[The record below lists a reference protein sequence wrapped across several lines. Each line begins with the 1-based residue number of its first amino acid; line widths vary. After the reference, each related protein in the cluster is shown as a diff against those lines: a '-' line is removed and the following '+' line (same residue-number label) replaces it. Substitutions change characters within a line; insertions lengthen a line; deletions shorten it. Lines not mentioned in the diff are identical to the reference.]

1 MNKVKISEFSF
12 NNNELETVITITGH
26 QEDDTELIINGIQKL
41 MSRIDVKH
49 ACNEDY
55 EKFNK
60 YIEDLLFS
68 VADIVGYEH
77 YYWEQVP
84 ESEKT
89 YNEFDEMQ
97 VSKSEKIKLLKLMV
111 NNL

>member
-1 MNKVKISEFSF
+1 MNTVKISEFEF
-12 NNNELETVITITGH
+12 KNNQLETEITITGP
-26 QEDDTELIINGIQKL
+26 QEDDTDLIINGIKKL

-55 EKFNK
+55 DRFNT
-60 YIEDLLFS
+60 YIETLLLS

-77 YYWEQVP
+77 YYWEKVP
-84 ESEKT
+84 ESERS

-97 VSKSEKIKLLKLMV
+97 VSKSEKIKLLKQMV
-111 NNL
+111 NKL

>member
-1 MNKVKISEFSF
+1 MNTVKISEFSF
-12 NNNELETVITITGH
+12 KDEQLEPEITITGH
-26 QEDDTELIINGIQKL
+26 QEDDTELIVNGIQKL

-49 ACNEDY
+49 ACNDDY

-60 YIEDLLFS
+60 YVETLLFS

-84 ESEKT
+84 DSEKS

-97 VSKSEKIKLLKLMV
+97 VSRSEKVKLLKLMV